1 MLPSERGYTAKDQTK
16 SARDA
21 FVNGLIERLWRVCE
35 SPGRHIVVVGEVP
48 SSIRRTIESKISG
61 RSVYIVIMR
70 YTCVLRAAAVDQ
82 NGHGKKG
89 GWHRQPGAGCGGYHN
104 VVRIRDIPDLP
115 GAEGIKLVPFS
126 QPPLAWFDSWYCTQH
141 RRMKMFR

>member
-1 MLPSERGYTAKDQTK
+1 
-16 SARDA
+16 
-21 FVNGLIERLWRVCE
+21 
-35 SPGRHIVVVGEVP
+35 
-48 SSIRRTIESKISG
+48 
-61 RSVYIVIMR
+61 MR

-104 VVRIRDIPDLP
+104 VVRIGDIPDLP

-126 QPPLAWFDSWYCTQH
+126 SRYLPGLIAGIVLNIN
-141 RRMKMFR
+141 RRRGSVSAELKVVEMGTRLMEDIIDHGYH